1 MKEIIDKCII
11 HNIYFF
17 ILALIAIGLIIAS
30 FIVPPTGVIDPSVL
44 AGTGE
49 IFAFASLGAVY
60 KAMDKDKSI
69 TMSHGNTSVT
79 INGKKYKLEENK
91 NIEDE

>member
-11 HNIYFF
+11 HNIYFS

-30 FIVPPTGVIDPSVL
+30 FIVPPIGVIDPSVL

-79 INGKKYKLEENK
+79 INGKKYKLEEDK